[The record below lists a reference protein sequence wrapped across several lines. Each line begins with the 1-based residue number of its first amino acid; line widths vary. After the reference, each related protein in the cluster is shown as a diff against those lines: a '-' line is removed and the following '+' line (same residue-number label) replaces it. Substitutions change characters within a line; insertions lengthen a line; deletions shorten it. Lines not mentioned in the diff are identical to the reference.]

1 MLKITVI
8 SIGRFG
14 KGPERTLFDAYLKRL
29 SWPCELIELEDRKGG
44 SDIER
49 KARENA
55 MLRERAAGLDAVIA
69 LDETGKTLSSR
80 EFAGRLQGFADD
92 GRRKVGLLIGG
103 ADGLDEETRAL
114 ADFSLSLG
122 RLTWPHLLV
131 RALLAEQLYRASAI
145 LSGHPYHRD

>member
-1 MLKITVI
+1 MLKVTII

-44 SDIER
+44 SDTER

-55 MLRERAAGLDAVIA
+55 MLRERAAGLDALIA

-80 EFAGRLQGFADD
+80 KFAARLQGFADD